1 MLRKCLRFSGLRFF
15 GPKFLLL
22 ACALTALAASAAD
35 EPVVLKNT
43 GEPIK
48 VPYLCAEEELQAVGL
63 LCTEQEP
70 CAVFLE
76 LSSISPVGRKI
87 YLAGDIHATSGT
99 ITSILLGSDDGG
111 LTWREPSPRIRMSGL
126 GQSQFYDLEHGWV
139 VGESQYPLPHD
150 PFFLVTSDGGATWRN
165 RPLAEDGGPGA
176 VAKFWFD
183 SHTHGEMILDAGKS
197 APSGRYISYE
207 SETSGESWMI
217 RATSDRLPKIARA
230 PAILENENFRLKSDS
245 KRNVY
250 DVQKRNGDR
259 WETTASFAIDV
270 ASCKAKA
277 QEFKDE
283 PVVDPAT
290 AVNDIGPGD
299 KDYVEEIRLGGP
311 APLKKPS
318 KKPLPAT
325 PASGKDKKN

>member
-1 MLRKCLRFSGLRFF
+1 
-15 GPKFLLL
+15 
-22 ACALTALAASAAD
+22 
-35 EPVVLKNT
+35 
-43 GEPIK
+43 
-48 VPYLCAEEELQAVGL
+48 
-63 LCTEQEP
+63 
-70 CAVFLE
+70 
-76 LSSISPVGRKI
+76 
-87 YLAGDIHATSGT
+87 
-99 ITSILLGSDDGG
+99 
-111 LTWREPSPRIRMSGL
+111 
-126 GQSQFYDLEHGWV
+126 
-139 VGESQYPLPHD
+139 
-150 PFFLVTSDGGATWRN
+150 
-165 RPLAEDGGPGA
+165 
-176 VAKFWFD
+176 
-183 SHTHGEMILDAGKS
+183 
-197 APSGRYISYE
+197 
-207 SETSGESWMI
+207 MI

-299 KDYVEEIRLGGP
+299 KDYVEEIRLGGT
-311 APLKKPS
+311 APVKKPS
-318 KKPLPAT
+318 KKPLPPT